1 MKALPIK
8 KTLSAINE
16 VLHLPFYQCEK
27 IDIETFKDKK
37 YNTVILHEKIL
48 TPSDCLEFK
57 VYNTGTIKNRQYE
70 RLICYKNGEGLY
82 FCARLN
88 SVLKLNFNYTEALLK
103 ATHGRGIIGNGG
115 LSIYKCYF
123 KHKPKLKTNTQT
135 QWEF

>member
-1 MKALPIK
+1 MKTLPIK
-8 KTLSAINE
+8 KTLNAINE

-27 IDIETFKDKK
+27 INIETFKDKK

-48 TPSDCLEFK
+48 SPFDTLEFK

-70 RLICYKNGEGLY
+70 RLICYKSDGLAFY
-82 FCARLN
+82 ARLN
-88 SVLKLNFNYTEALLK
+88 SVLKLSFNYTEALLK
-103 ATHGRGIIGNGG
+103 ATHGRGVIGKGG

-123 KHKPKLKTNTQT
+123 QHKPKLKTNTQT